1 MLYYKCSSKLLAI
14 WILVISVWISAR
26 KFSVH
31 TAKSLLVTLER
42 MQHWSWLSVLP
53 WLQSISRSHP
63 KLWLRCAQSHSIH
76 KPWPER
82 LIPTRHVALNVIN
95 HSNAISVSGVNF
107 HTMKDLWNSSQ
118 RPMVFRNMLFFYYF
132 FLIQALEMWE
142 LGVLSWQ
149 LVEWSQQCAQMP
161 GRTAASRLVSEI
173 TQPAGVERWS
183 ALCIGHWWGHTSS
196 TVFSFGLL
204 TRKILRPWSMFRE
217 GK

>member
-132 FLIQALEMWE
+132 FFNPGTWDVRAG
-142 LGVLSWQ
+142 GVKLT
-149 LVEWSQQCAQMP
+149 A
-161 GRTAASRLVSEI
+161 GRMEPAVCPDARKDSGIPAGIGNNAASRSREVICPLYWALV
-173 TQPAGVERWS
+173 
-183 ALCIGHWWGHTSS
+183 
-196 TVFSFGLL
+196 
-204 TRKILRPWSMFRE
+204 RPHFKYRVQFWAPH
-217 GK
+217 